1 MPGHKSAF
9 FRIFAAVKKIA
20 CFIILCIMFGAA
32 CQRATV
38 QQFDGVAF
46 GTTFHIAYVGNPDSA
61 LPDQVDSLLRHI
73 NSTFS
78 IFDTNSLISKV
89 NSAKDPDLNEDF
101 QHVLQIAFDISAK
114 TDGAFDC
121 TVQPLVE
128 LWGFGRDNQ
137 KKVVP
142 QGTIDSVKEFVGC
155 GLIHLQDRKLVK
167 DDPRVQLNF
176 NAIAKGFAVDK
187 VAEFLVSKGHKDCLV
202 EIGGEIVAHGSKGK
216 RPWKVGI
223 QTPTVTADG
232 PVESQRSFELRDRA
246 VATSG
251 NYRNF
256 FEKEGVR
263 YTHILNPVTGRP
275 EETNLLSVTVLAPDC
290 TTADAYATAFMVLGL
305 EPSLRIVNAD
315 KTLEACFIYDE
326 QGKLR
331 VESTF

>member
-1 MPGHKSAF
+1 MFLAT
-9 FRIFAAVKKIA
+9 A
-20 CFIILCIMFGAA
+20 CKR
-32 CQRATV
+32 QPV
-38 QQFDGVAF
+38 QQFSGAAL
-46 GTTFHIAYVGNPDSA
+46 GTTFHISYLGDADPT
-61 LPDQVDSLLRHI
+61 LPDQVDSLLWDI
-73 NSTFS
+73 NRTFS
-78 IFDTNSLISKV
+78 IFDTTSLISRV
-89 NSAKDPDLNEDF
+89 NAGEKEALSGDF
-101 QHVLQIAFDISAK
+101 LYVLRKALEVSEK
-114 TDGAFDC
+114 TGGAFDC
-121 TVQPLVE
+121 TIQPLVE
-128 LWGFGRDNQ
+128 LWGFGREGQ
-137 KKVVP
+137 KHIVP
-142 QGTIDSVKEFVGC
+142 RTTIDSVRQFVGSTKISIE
-155 GLIHLQDRKLVK
+155 GEHIVK
-167 DDPRVQLNF
+167 GDPRIQLNF

-187 VAEFLVSKGHKDCLV
+187 VATHLLARGYENFIV
-202 EIGGEIVAHGSKGK
+202 EIGGEIVAHGTKQGK
-216 RPWKVGI
+216 PWKVGI
-223 QTPTVTADG
+223 QTPTTTADG
-232 PVESQRSFELRDRA
+232 AVESQRSFPLRNRA

>member
-1 MPGHKSAF
+1 MPNL
-9 FRIFAAVKKIA
+9 FRIFAAVKKIVS
-20 CFIILCIMFGAA
+20 FIILCIMFGAA

-46 GTTFHIAYVGNPDSA
+46 GITFHIAYIGNNSRT
-61 LPDQVDSLLRHI
+61 LPQQVDSVLQHI
-73 NSTFS
+73 SSTFS
-78 IFDTNSLISKV
+78 IFDTNSLISRV
-89 NSAKDPDLNEDF
+89 NSAQDPALDEDF
-101 QHVLQIAFDISAK
+101 QRVLQTALHISAK

-128 LWGFGRDNQ
+128 LWGFGREGHKQ
-137 KKVVP
+137 VVP
-142 QGTIDSVKEFVGC
+142 PSAIDSVKEFVGSER
-155 GLIHLQDRKLVK
+155 IHLQDGKLVK

-176 NAIAKGFAVDK
+176 NAIAKGYAVDK
-187 VAEFLVSKGHKDCLV
+187 VAEFLVSKGHANCLV
-202 EIGGEIVAHGSKGK
+202 EIGGEVVARGSKGK

-232 PVESQRSFELRDRA
+232 PVESQRSFELRDHA

-256 FEKEGVR
+256 FEKDGKR

-275 EETNLLSVTVLAPDC
+275 EETNLLSVTVIASDC
-290 TTADAYATAFMVLGL
+290 ATADAYATAFMVLGL
-305 EPSLRIVNAD
+305 EKSMRIVKGDEN
-315 KTLEACFIYDE
+315 LEACFIYDE
-326 QGKLR
+326 GGKLK